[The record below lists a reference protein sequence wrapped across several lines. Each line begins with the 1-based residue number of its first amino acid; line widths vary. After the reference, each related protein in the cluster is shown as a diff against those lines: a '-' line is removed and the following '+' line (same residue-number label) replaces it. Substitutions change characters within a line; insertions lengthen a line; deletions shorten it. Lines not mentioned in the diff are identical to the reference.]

1 MSGLPEPVLIVG
13 TGLIGTSLALSLRRR
28 GVAVWLADRDPD
40 AVAVAV
46 ARGAGEA
53 VARRASGASL
63 VHHSPGAPGSAGTRR
78 TGTNARTGTGARP
91 RLVVVA
97 VPPAV
102 TAAAVADALRRFPGA
117 VVTDVASVKV
127 PIHRALV
134 AAGVDASRYVGGHP
148 MAGREVS
155 GPAAARADLIDDR
168 PWVITPHPGA
178 DEAAVDAVQELAL
191 AARALPIVMPAAEH
205 DRAVAVVSHTP
216 QILSSL
222 LAARLL
228 DSSDTVVSIAG
239 QGLRDMTR
247 IAASDADLW
256 VEILSANATPVAAVL
271 GALRADLDTL
281 LHALGSIDQGGQ
293 DVLAEAMRR
302 GNAGRDRV
310 PGKHGAR
317 PSPTAVV
324 PVAVPDQPGELGR
337 LFAAVA
343 EAGYSVEDVRIEHV
357 LGRPTGVVEITVGEV
372 SAVPLSEALGAQGW
386 DVRA

>member
-1 MSGLPEPVLIVG
+1 MSGLPQPVLIVG

-28 GVAVWLADRDPD
+28 DVVVWLADRDPE
-40 AVAVAV
+40 AIAVAV
-46 ARGAGEA
+46 ARGAGEPLPA
-53 VARRASGASL
+53 EAAGGATADE
-63 VHHSPGAPGSAGTRR
+63 PA
-78 TGTNARTGTGARP
+78 
-91 RLVVVA
+91 LVVVA

-102 TAAAVADALRRFPGA
+102 TASVVADCLRRFPSA

-155 GPAAARADLIDDR
+155 GAAAARADLIDDR
-168 PWVITPHPGA
+168 PWVITPHPAA
-178 DEAAVDAVQELAL
+178 DEAAIDAVQELVL
-191 AARALPIVMPAAEH
+191 AARALPIAMGAAEH
-205 DRAVAVVSHTP
+205 DRAVAVVSHAP
-216 QILSSL
+216 QILASL

-228 DSSDTVVSIAG
+228 ESSDTVVSIAG

-256 VEILSANATPVAAVL
+256 VEILSANATPVSAVL
-271 GALRADLDTL
+271 GDLRADLDSL
-281 LHALGSIDQGGQ
+281 LHALGSIDQGGE
-293 DVLAEAMRR
+293 DVLAETLRR

-343 EAGYSVEDVRIEHV
+343 EAGHSVEDVRIEHV

-372 SAVPLSEALGAQGW
+372 SAAPLAKALDAQGW

>member
-1 MSGLPEPVLIVG
+1 VTGLPQPVLIVG

-28 GVAVWLADRDPD
+28 DVVVWLADRDPE

-46 ARGAGEA
+46 ERGAGQPFA
-53 VARRASGASL
+53 VDVDARGVAVGDAASQPA
-63 VHHSPGAPGSAGTRR
+63 
-78 TGTNARTGTGARP
+78 
-91 RLVVVA
+91 LVVVA

-102 TAAAVADALRRFPGA
+102 TASVVADALRRFPGA

-134 AAGVDASRYVGGHP
+134 AAGVDATRYVGGHP

-168 PWVITPHPGA
+168 PWVITPHPTA
-178 DEAAVDAVQELAL
+178 DEAVVDAVQELAL
-191 AARALPIVMPAAEH
+191 AARALPIVMPPAEH

-247 IAASDADLW
+247 IAASDPDLW
-256 VEILSANATPVAAVL
+256 VEILSANAAPVAAVL
-271 GALRADLDTL
+271 GSLRADLDAL
-281 LHALGSIDQGGQ
+281 LHALGSIDQGGE
-293 DVLAEAMRR
+293 DVLVEALRR

-317 PSPTAVV
+317 PSPTAIV

-372 SAVPLSEALGAQGW
+372 SAAPLTEALVSGGW

>member
-1 MSGLPEPVLIVG
+1 VSGLPEPVLIVG

-28 GVAVWLADRDPD
+28 DVVVWLADRDPD
-40 AVAVAV
+40 AVSVAV
-46 ARGAGEA
+46 ARGAGEPVPDEVWGA
-53 VARRASGASL
+53 AGLGAAAGVDGARRAQ
-63 VHHSPGAPGSAGTRR
+63 PG
-78 TGTNARTGTGARP
+78 
-91 RLVVVA
+91 LVVVA

-102 TAAAVADALRRFPGA
+102 TAAVVADGLRRFPGA
-117 VVTDVASVKV
+117 IVTDVASVKV

-178 DEAAVDAVQELAL
+178 VEAAIDTVQELAL
-191 AARALPIVMPAAEH
+191 SARALPIVMPAAEH

-256 VEILSANATPVAAVL
+256 VEILAANATPVAAVL
-271 GALRADLDTL
+271 GALRADLDAL

-293 DVLAEAMRR
+293 DVLVEALRR

-372 SAVPLSEALGAQGW
+372 SADPLSKALGEQGW

>member
-1 MSGLPEPVLIVG
+1 
-13 TGLIGTSLALSLRRR
+13 
-28 GVAVWLADRDPD
+28 
-40 AVAVAV
+40 
-46 ARGAGEA
+46 
-53 VARRASGASL
+53 
-63 VHHSPGAPGSAGTRR
+63 
-78 TGTNARTGTGARP
+78 
-91 RLVVVA
+91 
-97 VPPAV
+97 
-102 TAAAVADALRRFPGA
+102 
-117 VVTDVASVKV
+117 
-127 PIHRALV
+127 
-134 AAGVDASRYVGGHP
+134 
-148 MAGREVS
+148 MA
-155 GPAAARADLIDDR
+155 
-168 PWVITPHPGA
+168 
-178 DEAAVDAVQELAL
+178 
-191 AARALPIVMPAAEH
+191 AAEH
-205 DRAVAVVSHTP
+205 DRAVAVVSHAP

-256 VEILSANATPVAAVL
+256 VEILSANATPVSAVL
-271 GALRADLDTL
+271 GALRADLDSL
-281 LHALGSIDQGGQ
+281 LHALGSIDQGGE
-293 DVLAEAMRR
+293 DVLAETLRR

-372 SAVPLSEALGAQGW
+372 SAAPLATALGCPGLGRAGLTGGVRQW
-386 DVRA
+386 DVRPDPPPLGALGCGVVDPSRAVVAIDGPSGSGKSSTSRGVARALGLDYLDTGAMYRAMAWYMLDRGVDVADPAAVAALADRPTLRLHDRP

>member
-53 VARRASGASL
+53 LPVEVGGEPRAPQPEPA
-63 VHHSPGAPGSAGTRR
+63 PAPGPTPAPGPGRP
-78 TGTNARTGTGARP
+78 RP

-102 TAAAVADALRRFPGA
+102 TAAVVADALRRFPGA

-271 GALRADLDTL
+271 GALRADLDSL

>member
-28 GVAVWLADRDPD
+28 GVVVWLGDRDPD

-46 ARGAGEA
+46 ARGAGEP
-53 VARRASGASL
+53 L
-63 VHHSPGAPGSAGTRR
+63 PGDAGD
-78 TGTNARTGTGARP
+78 GTGAREP

-102 TAAAVADALRRFPGA
+102 TAAVVADALRRFPGA

-168 PWVITPHPGA
+168 PWVIASHPGA
-178 DEAAVDAVQELAL
+178 SEAAVDAVQELAL

-228 DSSDTVVSIAG
+228 ESSDAVVSIAG

-271 GALRADLDTL
+271 GALRADLDSL
-281 LHALGSIDQGGQ
+281 LHALGTIDQGGQ
-293 DVLAEAMRR
+293 DVLAEALRR

-317 PSPTAVV
+317 QSPTAVV

-343 EAGYSVEDVRIEHV
+343 DAGYSVEDVRIEHV

>member
-28 GVAVWLADRDPD
+28 DVVVWLADRDPE

-46 ARGAGEA
+46 DRGAGEP
-53 VARRASGASL
+53 VPGDVWGAA
-63 VHHSPGAPGSAGTRR
+63 GAAG
-78 TGTNARTGTGARP
+78 GAGAAGAAGGAGGAEP

-102 TAAAVADALRRFPGA
+102 TAAVVADALRRFPSA
-117 VVTDVASVKV
+117 LVTDVASVKV

-178 DEAAVDAVQELAL
+178 VEAAVDAVQELAL
-191 AARALPIVMPAAEH
+191 SARALPIVMPAAEH

-271 GALRADLDTL
+271 GALRADLDAL

-293 DVLAEAMRR
+293 DVLVEALRR

-372 SAVPLSEALGAQGW
+372 SAVPLSKALGEQGW